1 MDEKIEVI
9 QEEQPKALPMKWYKF
24 RVEFCMILGGIMFIV
39 LGAVAASTVMYSFM
53 AQLAGI
59 EYNDSIVYDGSSG
72 FNGDVGFIPYFYTAN
87 KAFDIAVG
95 IIFILLGIA
104 TFYVRSRMKKF
115 TADALKKFYILIIA
129 EHALFSIYDFVFAFI
144 TKTELDIIGTVVVG
158 LATSVVFVVLEIY
171 YFNKRKA
178 LFVN

>member
-24 RVEFCMILGGIMFIV
+24 RVKFSMILGGILYIV
-39 LGAVAASTVMYSFM
+39 LGAVAASAVMHSTM
-53 AQLAGI
+53 AQLAAT
-59 EYNDSIVYDGSSG
+59 ELNDL
-72 FNGDVGFIPYFYTAN
+72 GFIQYFYTGN
-87 KAFDIAVG
+87 KAFDIAIG
-95 IIFILLGIA
+95 IIFIVLGIV

-115 TADALKKFYILIIA
+115 TADALKKFYILIIV
-129 EHALFSIYDFVFAFI
+129 EQALYYIYDIIFALV
-144 TKTELDIIGTVVVG
+144 TRTELDIIGTVVFG
-158 LATSVVFVVLEIY
+158 LATSVVLVVLEIY

>member
-24 RVEFCMILGGIMFIV
+24 RVKFFMIFGGILFIV
-39 LGAVAASTVMYSFM
+39 LGAVAASTVMHSTM
-53 AQLAGI
+53 AQLAAT
-59 EYNDSIVYDGSSG
+59 ELNDL
-72 FNGDVGFIPYFYTAN
+72 GFIPYFYTGN
-87 KAFDIAVG
+87 KAFDIAIG
-95 IIFILLGIA
+95 IIFIVLGIA

-115 TADALKKFYILIIA
+115 TADALKKFYILIIV
-129 EHALFSIYDFVFAFI
+129 EQALYYIYDIIFALV